1 MHPDG
6 AALITTPAAAK
17 VYRTLGAVS
26 ATRQTLLVE
35 EGASLEWL
43 PQETILFGGS
53 NCRTQMDVRLAEG
66 SRFVG
71 WEVFALGREHS
82 GDHYQHGAFR
92 QCMEVRIGGELKVRE
107 LHDWQAGDPVLTAR
121 WGLASAR
128 AFGTLYAGPADRDVL
143 VRARNEVAGN
153 LGRVEVAAT
162 LLDDV
167 LAVRAVGNT
176 AGDVRE
182 ALTRVWV
189 GLRRIVI
196 GVQPMQPRIWA
207 T

>member
-1 MHPDG
+1 MHSG
-6 AALITTPAAAK
+6 AAALVTTPAAAK
-17 VYRTLGAVS
+17 IYRTLGAVS
-26 ATRQTLLVE
+26 AIRQTLLVE

-53 NCRTQMDVRLAEG
+53 NCRTEMDVRLEAG
-66 SRFVG
+66 ARFVG

-82 GDHYQHGAFR
+82 GDHYRDGAFR

-128 AFGTLYAGPADRDVL
+128 AFGTLYAVPADRDVL
-143 VRARNEVAGN
+143 ARARKEMAEN
-153 LGRVEVAAT
+153 LGVEVAAT
-162 LLDDV
+162 LLDDI
-167 LAVRAVGNT
+167 LAVRAVGN
-176 AGDVRE
+176 AAADVRE
-182 ALTRVWV
+182 ALTRVWAGV
-189 GLRRIVI
+189 RALAI

>member
-1 MHPDG
+1 MHPGG

-17 VYRTLGAVS
+17 VYRTLGAAS
-26 ATRQTLLVE
+26 AIRQTLLVE

-53 NCRTQMDVRLAEG
+53 NCRTEMDVRLEAG
-66 SRFVG
+66 AGFVG

-107 LHDWQAGDPVLTAR
+107 LHDWQAGDPMLTAR

-128 AFGTLYAGPADRDVL
+128 AFGTLYAVPADRDVL
-143 VRARNEVAGN
+143 ARARSEMAEN
-153 LGRVEVAAT
+153 LGVEVAAT
-162 LLDDV
+162 LVDDI
-167 LAVRAVGNT
+167 LAVRAVGN
-176 AGDVRE
+176 AAADVRE
-182 ALTRVWV
+182 ALTRVWAGV
-189 GLRRIVI
+189 RALAI